1 MLPQQF
7 IALAIILIF
16 VIKLFKQKKKEII
29 NQTEFSLW
37 LFFWLIAGV
46 AIIFIKNIDSF
57 LAELGVSASGINF
70 LFYIG
75 VLILFYF
82 VFRLRL
88 TIAKLDRALTDLTR
102 QVAIK
107 EADNKYQK

>member
-1 MLPQQF
+1 MLPQQL

-16 VIKLFKQKKKEII
+16 VCKLFKQKKKEAI

-37 LFFWLIAGV
+37 LIFWLIAGV
-46 AIIFIKNIDSF
+46 AIIFIKNIDAF
-57 LAELGVSASGINF
+57 LAGLGVSASGINF

-88 TIAKLDRALTDLTR
+88 TIAKFDRQLTDLAR

-107 EADNKYQK
+107 EAEEKYQK